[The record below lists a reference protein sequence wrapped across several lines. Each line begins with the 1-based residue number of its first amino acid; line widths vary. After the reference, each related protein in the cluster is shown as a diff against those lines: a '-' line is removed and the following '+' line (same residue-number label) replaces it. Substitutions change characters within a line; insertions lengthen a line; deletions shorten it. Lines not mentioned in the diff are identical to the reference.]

1 MEMLQNIKYIDDDE
15 QKGIKYDWDLIFK
28 MYKSLKCPDDIY
40 DPTTAPMTWS
50 GMRYI
55 IEMSIRSTGKTTG
68 WVLIGMI
75 MNALYG
81 TVIPY
86 VRQTEE
92 ETAPKYARELMN
104 VIVGYDNGR
113 YIKEITGGRYNTVV
127 YKDRRL
133 FYSLR
138 DEAGKEIDRAEKE
151 FLILLAVDLWQVY
164 KSTLNVFRGD
174 LIIFDEFVGKYY
186 KEDAYINF
194 MQLISTVKRRRQST
208 MIVMLANTIR
218 YTSQWYREF
227 MVQQELKRMELGD
240 KRKITTAK
248 GTKVYI
254 EMVEPKA
261 KARIAEDAALY
272 YGFDNPDLL
281 AIVGTDAAWSFPLSP
296 RIKYEEDDKVLTKR
310 IRLKGEEELKLVLVY
325 NEEVGLHVNCYPATG
340 KLKED
345 EVVLTLD
352 APKTRNEI
360 YALGRGEVFKKIW
373 ELYKMN
379 LFYFSDNE
387 TAVILEDYVQRAK
400 EGLRKRI

>member
-1 MEMLQNIKYIDDDE
+1 
-15 QKGIKYDWDLIFK
+15 
-28 MYKSLKCPDDIY
+28 
-40 DPTTAPMTWS
+40 
-50 GMRYI
+50 MR
-55 IEMSIRSTGKTTG
+55 SQGC
-68 WVLIGMI
+68 
-75 MNALYG
+75 
-81 TVIPY
+81 
-86 VRQTEE
+86 
-92 ETAPKYARELMN
+92 
-104 VIVGYDNGR
+104 
-113 YIKEITGGRYNTVV
+113 
-127 YKDRRL
+127 
-133 FYSLR
+133 
-138 DEAGKEIDRAEKE
+138 
-151 FLILLAVDLWQVY
+151 
-164 KSTLNVFRGD
+164 
-174 LIIFDEFVGKYY
+174 
-186 KEDAYINF
+186 
-194 MQLISTVKRRRQST
+194 VKRRRQST

-248 GTKVYI
+248 GTRVYI